1 MKRITFSLL
10 LCCLAVAAVAQN
22 FQVYSLRGNVRRVKG
37 TTLQALSL
45 RDVVH
50 GNDVLDIPMHAALVL
65 VDLQSGIQVTLT
77 KPGHAAAKAMAK
89 ESGNTVTKVTAKYL
103 SYIQSQLRGQEYRQV
118 RNCSDPATVTRALKI
133 AGEEDVESLLA
144 ATNAYEDFRV
154 AYNSEE
160 EEKEPLSMDEAW
172 DAARRKMHDSF
183 NREREKMYEDFENF
197 RRQCMDEML
206 AFMSNPWEETKT
218 AEDKRPREQNTVP
231 PRQAPRQPTP
241 KESKPVTISKVLEP
255 QAPPAQPLPPGRIR
269 EARDKDCRTVSFSF
283 YGTEDCVRF
292 NTEKAPRLKGV
303 TESDVTGF
311 LKSLTASRYDNLL
324 VDCLTLRS
332 KYALSDWAY
341 LQMLK
346 ALTEACYGKGS
357 NEATLLM
364 AYLYCQSG
372 YKMRLGHDGER
383 MHMLFAAGNF
393 IFDRTYIEIEGDK
406 YYGIEPLP
414 RRLFACKAKYPR
426 EQQMS
431 LSVNT
436 NQQFAMAMSGGRTI
450 TSERYPEVRIETCV
464 NQNLLDFYTSYP
476 TSYDGVDVMSRW
488 VLYASAPMQREL
500 AETLYPQLRQQLE
513 GLSQLEQME
522 RILNLIQTGL
532 PYAYDEEVWGQ
543 DRAFFSEESLFY
555 PACDCEDRSILLSR
569 IVRDVLGLKCLLV
582 HYPGHLAAAVHFDE
596 EVEGDYITYKNEKYI
611 ICDPTYIR
619 ANVGMTMP
627 DMDNSEAEIV
637 LLDIKDKD
645 AK

>member
-1 MKRITFSLL
+1 MKRIAFSLL
-10 LCCLAVAAVAQN
+10 LLCLTVMAVAQD
-22 FQVYSLRGNVRRVKG
+22 FQVYSVRGNVRRVKG

-50 GNDVLDIPMHAALVL
+50 GSDVLDIPMHAALVL
-65 VDLQSGIQVTLT
+65 VDLQSGVQVTLT
-77 KPGHAAAKAMAK
+77 KAGHATAKAMAK
-89 ESGNTVTKVTAKYL
+89 DTGNTVAKVSAKYL
-103 SYIQSQLRGQEYRQV
+103 SYIQSQLQGQEYRQV
-118 RNCSDPATVTRALKI
+118 RNCSDPATVTRALKV
-133 AGEEDVESLLA
+133 AGEEDAGKLLA
-144 ATNAYEDFRV
+144 STNAYEDFRV
-154 AYNSEE
+154 AYNSEA
-160 EEKEPLSMDEAW
+160 EEKAPLSLDEAW
-172 DAARRKMHDSF
+172 EAARRQLHDSF

-197 RRQCMDEML
+197 RRQSMDEML
-206 AFMSNPWEETKT
+206 AFMSNPWEEAEA
-218 AEDKRPREQNTVP
+218 AEDKRPKEQNTVP
-231 PRQAPRQPTP
+231 PRIAPAQPAPR
-241 KESKPVTISKVLEP
+241 ESKPVTISKVVAQDE
-255 QAPPAQPLPPGRIR
+255 APAQPLPPGRIR
-269 EARDKDCRTVSFSF
+269 EASDKDCRTVAFSF

-303 TESDVTGF
+303 TESGVTDF
-311 LKSLTASRYDNLL
+311 LKALTASRYDNLL

-346 ALTEACYGKGS
+346 AIAEACYGKGS
-357 NEATLLM
+357 NDATLLL

-383 MHMLFAAGNF
+383 IHMLFAAGNF
-393 IFDRTYIEIEGDK
+393 IFDRTYIEIEGEK

-431 LSVNT
+431 LCVTT
-436 NQQFAMAMSGGRTI
+436 NQQFAMDMSEGRAI
-450 TSERYPEVRIETCV
+450 ASERYPEVKVETHV
-464 NQNLLDFYTSYP
+464 NRNLLDFYTSYP

-488 VLYASAPMQREL
+488 VLYASTPMQREL

-513 GLSQLEQME
+513 GLSQLEQVE

-532 PYAYDEEVWGQ
+532 PYAYDNEVWGQ
-543 DRAFFSEESLFY
+543 DRVFFAEESLFY
-555 PACDCEDRSILLSR
+555 PGCDCEDRSILLSR

-596 EVEGDYITYKNEKYI
+596 EVAGDYISYKGEKYI

-619 ANVGMTMP
+619 ANVGMTMT
-627 DMDNSEAEIV
+627 DMDNREAEIV
-637 LLDIKDKD
+637 LLDK
-645 AK
+645 